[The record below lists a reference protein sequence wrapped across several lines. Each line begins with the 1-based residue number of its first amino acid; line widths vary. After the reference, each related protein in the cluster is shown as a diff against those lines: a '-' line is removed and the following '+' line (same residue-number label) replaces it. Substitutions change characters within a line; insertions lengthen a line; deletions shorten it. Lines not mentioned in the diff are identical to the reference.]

1 MRWGAAYY
9 VRIDFEGDVA
19 NELDLFKAVFEH
31 LNSINLEAHGGTV
44 PSMHITELESHRLI
58 DGRPVPVDQFYEL
71 PQDPEAVTDTAVFVQ
86 DIAEKAD
93 DG

>member
-58 DGRPVPVDQFYEL
+58 DGRPGTGRPVL
-71 PQDPEAVTDTAVFVQ
+71 RTAAGPRSR
-86 DIAEKAD
+86 D
-93 DG
+93 